1 MVHVYKY
8 TVVEYIIYN
17 NIISH
22 YDLCMLYVK
31 LYVCHAPKYS
41 IATEAHTYMIYD
53 CMHSYSSYC
62 RIIVTTVGDP

>member
-53 CMHSYSSYC
+53 CMH
-62 RIIVTTVGDP
+62 TVE